1 MPKLP
6 GLFDSF
12 DSLDQVLPEDVAL
25 GLKPIL
31 QANLLE
37 NYLANKILY
46 PQTLPLTEQDMKI
59 DLSILREA
67 LKQTSPKPPHYKPN
81 ALLGDNPFLNT
92 TLRKV
97 LIPVRF
103 LNFVPD
109 LEKLVLTF
117 IDALLLGRE
126 KHDFFEDLW
135 TIVLTDDIDEVIGSV
150 LLPQF
155 DSNNGVM
162 DLKLQGERYEINQGS
177 FKVISCLKERCE
189 IAYKLQK
196 GRMLGKQESAVEI
209 YGGKLGLV
217 VDGRGS

>member
-12 DSLDQVLPEDVAL
+12 DNLDQVLPEDVAL
-25 GLKPIL
+25 GLKPIP

-37 NYLANKILY
+37 NYLANRILY
-46 PQTLPLTEQDMKI
+46 PGTLPLTEQDMKI

-67 LKQTSPKPPHYKPN
+67 LKPN

-92 TLRKV
+92 ILRKV
-97 LIPVRF
+97 LIPARF

-109 LEKLVLTF
+109 IESLVFPF

-126 KHDFFEDLW
+126 KQDFFEDLW
-135 TIVLTDDIDEVIGSV
+135 TIVLTGDTDEVIGSL

-155 DSNNGVM
+155 DSSSGVM
-162 DLKLQGERYEINQGS
+162 DLKLQSQRYEINQGS

-189 IAYKLQK
+189 IAYKIQK
-196 GRMLGKQESAVEI
+196 GRMLGKQESAVEV

-217 VDGRGS
+217 VDGRSV

>member
-12 DSLDQVLPEDVAL
+12 DNLDQISPEDIAL
-25 GLKPIL
+25 GLKPIP

-37 NYLANKILY
+37 NYLGNRILY
-46 PQTLPLTEQDMKI
+46 PGTLPLTEQDMKI

-67 LKQTSPKPPHYKPN
+67 LKQTNPKPPHQKLN

-103 LNFVPD
+103 LDFVPD
-109 LEKLVLTF
+109 LKSLVLTF

-126 KHDFFEDLW
+126 RQDFFEDLW
-135 TIVLTDDIDEVIGSV
+135 TIVLTDDIDEVAGSL

-155 DSNNGVM
+155 DGSSGVM
-162 DLKLQGERYEINQGS
+162 NLRLQGERYEINQGS
-177 FKVISCLKERCE
+177 FKIISCPKERCE

-217 VDGRGS
+217 VDGRSV